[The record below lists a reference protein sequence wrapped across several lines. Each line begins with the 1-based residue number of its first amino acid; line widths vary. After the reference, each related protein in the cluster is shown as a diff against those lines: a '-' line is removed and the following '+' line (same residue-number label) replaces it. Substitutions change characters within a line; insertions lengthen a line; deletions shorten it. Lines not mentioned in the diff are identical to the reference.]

1 MIKKIIPAFFCC
13 ILYLI
18 SFAQQAKDTAVFI
31 GGKSILLF
39 DVVVN
44 SKLDIASFIKRVKND
59 TTFYKAFKNLDIIGY
74 TSLNDIRMLNKKGGT
89 VASLY
94 SKTKQTELNGCRSMQ
109 TINEQATGD
118 FYTKDH
124 HYNYYTAEL
133 YASLFFTQ
141 GTICGENNIVAQKD
155 ISTEGSTGIE
165 KHKKQLEMLF
175 FNPGKKINGIPFISN
190 KTAIFDDDMA
200 DKYDMSI
207 DIKEHDTT
215 SCYVFSIKVKP
226 DYTNDVVIDE
236 MTTWFDTKNFDVLAR
251 NYTLSYDAG
260 VYDFNV
266 QMQVELTHFGEYL
279 IPSLL
284 RYNGDW
290 KVIFK
295 PREHGVF
302 TATLFD
308 FNK

>member
-13 ILYLI
+13 MLFITAI
-18 SFAQQAKDTAVFI
+18 AQTKDTAVYI
-31 GGKSILLF
+31 GGNAVLLSE
-39 DVVVN
+39 VVVN
-44 SKLDIASFIKRVKND
+44 SKLDVATFINKIKND
-59 TTFYKAFKNLDIIGY
+59 TSFYKAFKNLDILGY
-74 TSLNDIRMLNKKGGT
+74 TSINDIRMLDKKGGT
-89 VASLY
+89 TASLF
-94 SKTKQTELNGCRSMQ
+94 SKTKQIEENGCRHLQVITEQ
-109 TINEQATGD
+109 TTGD
-118 FYTKDH
+118 FYNSNH
-124 HYNYYTAEL
+124 SYNYYTAEL
-133 YASLFFTQ
+133 YASLFFAK
-141 GTICGENNIVAQKD
+141 GTICGENNIVGGKD
-155 ISTEGSTGIE
+155 ISTNGASGIE

-207 DIKEHDTT
+207 DIVQHDTT
-215 SCYVFSIKVKP
+215 SCYLFSIKVKP
-226 DYTNDVVIDE
+226 ADTNDVVIDE
-236 MTTWFDTKNFDVLAR
+236 MITWFDMKTFEVIAR

-260 VYDFNV
+260 LYDFNV
-266 QMQVELTHFGEYL
+266 EMQVELTHYGEYL
-279 IPSLL
+279 VPTLL

-290 KVIFK
+290 KVILK

>member
-13 ILYLI
+13 MLFITAI
-18 SFAQQAKDTAVFI
+18 AQTKDTAVYI
-31 GGKSILLF
+31 GGNAVLLSE
-39 DVVVN
+39 VVVN
-44 SKLDIASFIKRVKND
+44 SKLDVATFINKIKND
-59 TTFYKAFKNLDIIGY
+59 TSFYKAFKNLDILGY
-74 TSLNDIRMLNKKGGT
+74 TSINDIRMLDKKGGT
-89 VASLY
+89 TASLF
-94 SKTKQTELNGCRSMQ
+94 SKTKQIEENGCRHLQVITEQ
-109 TINEQATGD
+109 TTGD
-118 FYTKDH
+118 FYNSNH
-124 HYNYYTAEL
+124 SYNYYTAEL
-133 YASLFFTQ
+133 YASLFFAK
-141 GTICGENNIVAQKD
+141 GTICGENNIVGGKD
-155 ISTEGSTGIE
+155 ISTDGASGIE

-207 DIKEHDTT
+207 DIVQHDTT
-215 SCYVFSIKVKP
+215 SCYLFSIKVKP
-226 DYTNDVVIDE
+226 ADTNDVVIDE
-236 MTTWFDTKNFDVLAR
+236 MITWFDMKTFEVIAR

-260 VYDFNV
+260 LYDFNV
-266 QMQVELTHFGEYL
+266 EMQVELTHYGEYL
-279 IPSLL
+279 VPTLL

-290 KVIFK
+290 KVILK

>member
-13 ILYLI
+13 VFCITSY
-18 SFAQQAKDTAVFI
+18 AQQTKDTAVYI
-31 GGKSILLF
+31 GGKNILLSE
-39 DVVVN
+39 VVVN
-44 SKLDIASFIKRVKND
+44 SKLDVISFINRVKND
-59 TTFYKAFKNLDIIGY
+59 TTFYKAFKNLDILGY
-74 TSLNDIRMLNKKGGT
+74 TSLNDIRMLNKKGEIT
-89 VASLY
+89 ASLY
-94 SKTKQTELNGCRSMQ
+94 SKTKQIEQNGCRNTQ
-109 TINEQATGD
+109 IVNEQATGD

-124 HYNYYTAEL
+124 QYNYYTAEL
-133 YASLFFTQ
+133 YASLFFTKE
-141 GTICGENNIVAQKD
+141 TICGENNIVGDKD
-155 ISTEGSTGIE
+155 ISTEGVSGME

-175 FNPGKKINGIPFISN
+175 FKPGKKINGIPFVSN
-190 KTAIFDDDMA
+190 KTAIFDEDMA
-200 DKYDMSI
+200 AKYDMSI
-207 DIKEHDTT
+207 DIQEHDTT
-215 SCYVFSIKVKP
+215 NCYVFSIKVKP
-226 DYTNDVVIDE
+226 NYTNDVVIDE
-236 MTTWFDTKNFDVLAR
+236 MTTWFDTKSFEVLAR

-266 QMQVELTHFGEYL
+266 QMQVELTHFGDYL

-290 KVIFK
+290 KVILK